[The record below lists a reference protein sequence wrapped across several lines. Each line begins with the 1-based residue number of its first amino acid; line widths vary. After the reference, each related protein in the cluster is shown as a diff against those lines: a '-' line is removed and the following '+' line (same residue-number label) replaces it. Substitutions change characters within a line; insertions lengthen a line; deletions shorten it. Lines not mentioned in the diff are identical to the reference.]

1 MVNKL
6 MKELGDLVNTYNRD
20 KLICKIVGI
29 ITAICTLIF
38 VILSIINLK
47 ITLSDWLMTITV
59 ISGIISLIS
68 MCIFFTIIMD
78 LDSSEYHIKLKLRE
92 IQFEKESELRYNMMV
107 DNIKKNSFY

>member
-1 MVNKL
+1 MVHKL

-20 KLICKIVGI
+20 KLVCKIVGI

-47 ITLSDWLMTITV
+47 ITLLDWLTTIEV
-59 ISGIISLIS
+59 ISGIISIIS
-68 MCIFFTIIMD
+68 IGVFFTMIME
-78 LDSSEYHIKLKLRE
+78 LDSSEYHIKLKLQE
-92 IQFEKESELRYNMMV
+92 IQFQKESELRYNMMV